1 MKESKKDKE
10 GKTTPVP
17 SDKIKRKPNS
27 KREPAPKAKRKGN
40 GKSKAKRKGNGKSKG
55 KSKGN
60 DKAKVKGNG
69 KSKRQIK
76 DSSDSDSGSDAET
89 LVSES
94 MSEDDSAESD
104 IDEHGNI
111 IGLIDY
117 EFDNATHARLPRRPK
132 RTRLSHRRA
141 RVPLTRSKSIDIELE
156 KPAEESMDNAM
167 AKMIILSQLCS
178 HVDNMGGRRGR
189 KKKKRCAVDTSDED
203 SDMSYD
209 GEDEEED
216 IRDTFTPAEAKYY
229 KKLGK
234 KQRRDCV
241 EEYESLQQH
250 NKTSIPL
257 KFRIM
262 TLQTSVHSKAFLM
275 NRLNSFQ
282 NMEPNENE
290 YHKLSAWF
298 SQFNKIPIGVFSK
311 FPLNTK
317 TSTSKDIYKFLA
329 SSRTTLND
337 AVYGHD
343 NVKDEIIQL
352 ISSWISNES
361 GSGQV
366 LALQGPPGNGKTT
379 LVKNGLSKV
388 LGRPFVLIA
397 LGGAKDSA
405 FLQGHEYTFEG
416 SKPGR
421 IAEVLRNAG
430 CMNPVIFF
438 DEVDKL
444 SESPAGKEISNLLC
458 HLLDPVQ
465 NSTFKD
471 RYFAGIDLDLS
482 KAVFVM
488 SFNDVT
494 KIDPVMKDRM
504 KIIRMHG
511 FKPSDKV
518 KIAQHYLLPEIC
530 KEFNFKPNDLI
541 ISPDIVNY
549 IVTKYTSELGVR
561 DLRRK
566 LSTIMGKLNV
576 LKLMGKRTLSRIEKV
591 VNYKLTN
598 KIKFPLTLTEEYTDQ
613 LLKDNINRMTSV
625 PSMYL

>member
-1 MKESKKDKE
+1 MRESKKDKE

-17 SDKIKRKPNS
+17 STNIKRKP
-27 KREPAPKAKRKGN
+27 KAKSKAKPKPKPKSKATPKEKGKGKGKGN
-40 GKSKAKRKGNGKSKG
+40 GKGKGKGKGNGR
-55 KSKGN
+55 
-60 DKAKVKGNG
+60 G

-76 DSSDSDSGSDAET
+76 DISDSGSET
-89 LVSES
+89 LESES
-94 MSEDDSAESD
+94 MSEDDFEASD
-104 IDEHGNI
+104 VDDKGNI

-117 EFDNATHARLPRRPK
+117 EFDNATGGRLPRRPK
-132 RTRLSHRRA
+132 RTRLSHRRS
-141 RVPLTRSKSIDIELE
+141 RGPITRSKGITSSIELE
-156 KPAEESMDNAM
+156 KPEESMDNTM

-178 HVDNMGGRRGR
+178 QVENMGGRKGR
-189 KKKKRCAVDTSDED
+189 KRRRRSLIETSDED
-203 SDMSYD
+203 SDSSYD
-209 GEDEEED
+209 GEDEDED
-216 IRDTFTPAEAKYY
+216 IRDTFTDVEEKYY

-241 EEYESLQQH
+241 EEYESLQKH
-250 NKTSIPL
+250 NKTTIPL

-262 TLQTSVHSKAFLM
+262 NLQTSTHSKAFLM

-282 NMEPNENE
+282 NMEPTENE

-317 TSTSKDIYKFLA
+317 TSTPKDIYKFLV
-329 SSRTTLND
+329 SSRTTLNE

-361 GSGQV
+361 GTGQV

-421 IAEVLRNAG
+421 IAEVLRDAG

-444 SESPAGKEISNLLC
+444 SESPSGKEISNLLC

-471 RYFAGIDLDLS
+471 RYFSGIDLDLS

-504 KIIRMHG
+504 KIVKMNG
-511 FKPSDKV
+511 FKSSDKV
-518 KIAQHYLLPEIC
+518 QIAQNYLLPEIC
-530 KEFNFKPNDLI
+530 KEFNFKPKDLI
-541 ISPDIVNY
+541 VPPDIVNY
-549 IVTKYTSELGVR
+549 IVSKYTSELGVR

-576 LKLMGKRTLSRIEKV
+576 LKLMGKRSLDKIEKV
-591 VNYKLTN
+591 VKYNLTQ
-598 KIKFPLTLTEEYTDQ
+598 KVKFPLTLTEEYTDQ
-613 LLKDNINRMTSV
+613 LLKDNNNFILNKV
-625 PSMYL
+625 PNMYL